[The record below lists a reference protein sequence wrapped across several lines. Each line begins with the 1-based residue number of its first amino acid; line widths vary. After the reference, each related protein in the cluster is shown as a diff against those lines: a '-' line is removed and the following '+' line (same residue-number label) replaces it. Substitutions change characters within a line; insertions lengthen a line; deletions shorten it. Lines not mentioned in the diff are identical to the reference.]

1 MSAPAS
7 STEPELDSQLGNSGR
22 GQLAAHT
29 ARRVCLCESATEPGE
44 EGVVAG
50 RGVGWGGFLTQTK
63 TQQDQSNHR
72 SLTVLQCLKRCEE
85 ERLKNVK

>member
-29 ARRVCLCESATEPGE
+29 ARGVCLCESATEPGE
-44 EGVVAG
+44 EGVVVVVG
-50 RGVGWGGFLTQTK
+50 RGVGFLNPDKDTTGPVQPLL
-63 TQQDQSNHR
+63 SHC
-72 SLTVLQCLKRCEE
+72 VA
-85 ERLKNVK
+85 V

>member
-29 ARRVCLCESATEPGE
+29 ARHVCLCESATEPGE
-44 EGVVAG
+44 EGVVVVVG
-50 RGVGWGGFLTQTK
+50 RGWWWFLNPDKDTTGPV
-63 TQQDQSNHR
+63 QSLC
-72 SLTVLQCLKRCEE
+72 SSV
-85 ERLKNVK
+85 